1 MDGSDEVG
9 GVTGGEGVEVEG
21 VDGDEIEVH
30 GGREGEGGGWD
41 DEWRCRGRA
50 WIWVEGEG
58 CDGVI

>member
-41 DEWRCRGRA
+41 DEWRCRGVHGYGWRA
-50 WIWVEGEG
+50 RVAME
-58 CDGVI
+58 